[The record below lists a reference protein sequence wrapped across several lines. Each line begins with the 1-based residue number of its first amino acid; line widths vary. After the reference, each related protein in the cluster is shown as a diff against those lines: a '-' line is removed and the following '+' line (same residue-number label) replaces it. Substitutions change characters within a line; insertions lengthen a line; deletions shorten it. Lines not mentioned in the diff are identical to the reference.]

1 VLFAAFVAIVAVGLG
16 LGLGL
21 APGRARLAGPLRTFA
36 LSAALTVVVLHLLPE
51 AFGELGVTALLL
63 FAATSVFSAWQRLA
77 RVFMGKGHDDGDGHV
92 HSGLVAGYVGLLI
105 HHVGDGLGLGA
116 YASLPGGATAHADV
130 MLALGAHTVPLVAVV
145 AFAFRRTGGSR
156 GALKAAAGLAG
167 ASLLGVA
174 LSGFAPSDAVEHYSA
189 WIAALVAGLLVHV
202 VTHDLGTDLPT
213 NVGGRALDA
222 VAAILGVVACVAGGV
237 QAMGGHAEPVVTA
250 FLDVTVI
257 LSLPV
262 LVGAVLVAAVLGS
275 KPGPIR
281 RAAENAFGRSLG
293 IDGLVVALW
302 IDGWAQGALLFVGGV
317 AVAAALG
324 AFSKRFPEVEE
335 KKAENIA
342 PFLIRLDDFLG
353 SSLAWIATALGLA
366 AVILSSLPGLA
377 LSLSTPVAVL
387 LAAAVALPARLP
399 AGPAFVI
406 VFALERQGL
415 PQPAALV
422 FALLAPAPGA
432 LELARFARR
441 ASARSALRMTG
452 ALVGVA
458 LVFGIVS
465 AAGRNVIVPLIAPL
479 FPNFK
484 LRAAA
489 LVLAALALREV
500 FSRGLRGA
508 LLEVF
513 PSHDTASHTRPEGS
527 ADSHSS
533 NDSHESHPSHD
544 SHDSHDSPSPPAV
557 DSPTPSNAS

>member
-63 FAATSVFSAWQRLA
+63 FAATSVFSAWQRLW
-77 RVFMGKGHDDGDGHV
+77 RVFFGKGHDDGDGHA
-92 HSGLVAGYVGLLI
+92 HGGLVAGYVGLLI

-116 YASLPGGATAHADV
+116 YASLPGGATAHVDV

-145 AFAFRRTGGSR
+145 AFAFQRSGGSR
-156 GALKAAAGLAG
+156 GALRAAAGLAG
-167 ASLLGVA
+167 ASVLGVV
-174 LSGFAPSDAVEHYSA
+174 LSGLAPSDAVEHYSA

-202 VTHDLGTDLPT
+202 VTHDLGRDLPM
-213 NVGGRALDA
+213 NLGGRALDA
-222 VAAILGVVACVAGGV
+222 VAAALGVLACVAGGAE
-237 QAMGGHAEPVVTA
+237 AMGGHAEPIVTA
-250 FLDVTVI
+250 FLDVTAI
-257 LSLPV
+257 LSLPL
-262 LVGAVLVAAVLGS
+262 LVGAVLVAIVTAS
-275 KPGPIR
+275 KPGPLR

-293 IDGLVVALW
+293 IDGLAVALW
-302 IDGWAQGALLFVGGV
+302 IDGWAQAGLLFVGGV
-317 AVAAALG
+317 AVAATLG
-324 AFSKRFPEVEE
+324 AFLKRFPEPEE
-335 KKAENIA
+335 KKAANIS

-353 SSLAWIATALGLA
+353 SSIAWIATAFGLA
-366 AVILSSLPGLA
+366 ALLFSSLPGLA

-399 AGPAFVI
+399 AGPVLVI
-406 VFALERQGL
+406 VFALEHQGL

-441 ASARSALRMTG
+441 AGTRPVLRLTG
-452 ALVGVA
+452 ALVGIVFF
-458 LVFGIVS
+458 FGIVA
-465 AAGRNVIVPLIAPL
+465 AAGRNVLVPLIAPL
-479 FPNFK
+479 FPDFK

-500 FSRGLRGA
+500 FLRGLRGL

-513 PSHDTASHTRPEGS
+513 PSHDTASHAHPADAAHSELAHRERVGHRRDDRLAGEQRPERRGER
-527 ADSHSS
+527 A
-533 NDSHESHPSHD
+533 
-544 SHDSHDSPSPPAV
+544 
-557 DSPTPSNAS
+557 